1 MSKISKEETIVKVEK
16 LIETGGG
23 DLGRLYHILEFL
35 KNNRELYRS
44 DQKYL
49 ESKLNSHVSLN
60 EEISESNNNN
70 SLLSQIQTL
79 LETGNGDPGRLQ
91 HIYDMIS
98 NDRPLYHSDL
108 VFLES
113 KLQGNTTIA
122 DNLEIPETSS
132 ESKIE
137 TTEIRGSLPKGWKPT
152 PEKENISDDSNVS
165 ISIKEEENK
174 IQEQKKVVTQ
184 LNIQREKLSQLIKHR
199 KEYEQRV
206 SEEKS
211 NLESEIVEERSKI
224 ESQTKLSQEIM
235 AQKIEL
241 DKVKNE
247 RANIIQSI
255 QLEKKQTEEEL
266 LSQKKQLAVAK
277 LEQEQIK
284 EQLQAEQESLAKM
297 AEEQKAKLAEQAK
310 LASEIQ
316 SKQDEFD
323 NTKFPE
329 TI

>member
-35 KNNRELYRS
+35 KNNRELYQS

-60 EEISESNNNN
+60 EKVSESNNN
-70 SLLSQIQTL
+70 SPLLSQIQKL

-98 NDRPLYHSDL
+98 NDKPLYHSDL

-113 KLQGNTTIA
+113 KLQGKTTT
-122 DNLEIPETSS
+122 DNLQIPETSS

-137 TTEIRGSLPKGWKPT
+137 QTEIRGSLPKGWKPT
-152 PEKENISDDSNVS
+152 PEKENVVESEIRLESKSKIEQTEIRGSLPKGWKPTPEKENMSDDSDVS
-165 ISIKEEENK
+165 ISIKEEEHK
-174 IQEQKKVVTQ
+174 IQEQKKVVTE

-199 KEYEQRV
+199 KEFEQRV

-224 ESQTKLSQEIM
+224 ESQTKLSQQIM

-247 RANIIQSI
+247 RTNIIQSI

-277 LEQEQIK
+277 LEQEQI
-284 EQLQAEQESLAKM
+284 
-297 AEEQKAKLAEQAK
+297 
-310 LASEIQ
+310 
-316 SKQDEFD
+316 
-323 NTKFPE
+323 N
-329 TI
+329 